1 MLNTLKRFWGFQNN
15 VVVSEKVVA
24 TIGGMLAIFLCF
36 FLTTW
41 LLGTEG
47 AAAILPSMGASTM
60 EWSPPSNGIAMCQTW
75 N

>member
-47 AAAILPSMGASTM
+47 AAAILPSMGASTVLLFAV
-60 EWSPPSNGIAMCQTW
+60 PHG
-75 N
+75 